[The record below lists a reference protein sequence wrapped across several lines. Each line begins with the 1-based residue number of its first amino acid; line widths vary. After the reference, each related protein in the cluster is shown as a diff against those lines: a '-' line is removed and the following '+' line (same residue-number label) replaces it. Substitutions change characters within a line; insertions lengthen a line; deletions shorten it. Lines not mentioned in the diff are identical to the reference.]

1 MKLLV
6 TGSNGLL
13 GQKLISLS
21 DSLQEIS
28 CVATGKGLNR
38 NPPGKYEYRQ
48 LDVTSQDEVS
58 RVFKEINPDVVI
70 NCAAMT
76 DVDQCETHKEACWAQ
91 NVIAVEYLIA
101 ICIDLKAFLIH
112 LSTDFIFDGLSGP
125 YDELAVAHPLSYYGQ
140 SKLASEDLLKSSPIK
155 SAIARTVLVY
165 GVTNNI
171 SKLNII
177 LWVKNSLERGEKIQ
191 VINDQWRTPTLAE
204 DLAAGCM
211 AIAQKRAEGIFNLSG
226 KDLLTPHEMAI
237 KTAQFFNLDTS
248 LIEEV
253 DGSIFTQLAQRPAR
267 TGFILDKAISELN
280 YNPHSF
286 DESMVFLRKQLLLRS
301 F

>member
-1 MKLLV
+1 
-6 TGSNGLL
+6 
-13 GQKLISLS
+13 
-21 DSLQEIS
+21 
-28 CVATGKGLNR
+28 
-38 NPPGKYEYRQ
+38 
-48 LDVTSQDEVS
+48 
-58 RVFKEINPDVVI
+58 
-70 NCAAMT
+70 
-76 DVDQCETHKEACWAQ
+76 
-91 NVIAVEYLIA
+91 
-101 ICIDLKAFLIH
+101 
-112 LSTDFIFDGLSGP
+112 
-125 YDELAVAHPLSYYGQ
+125 
-140 SKLASEDLLKSSPIK
+140 
-155 SAIARTVLVY
+155 
-165 GVTNNI
+165 
-171 SKLNII
+171 
-177 LWVKNSLERGEKIQ
+177 
-191 VINDQWRTPTLAE
+191 
-204 DLAAGCM
+204 M